1 MTSVQ
6 ALVICAGIS
15 LALSVILL
23 VTIAQPLRAFIQRL
37 CPGPE
42 AVGFWSRFTLV
53 MLFLSPLF
61 VAVTFGLPS
70 SRLLPE
76 TDLGEVVQ
84 RAVTSSIVGAF
95 LAMLGIGVWISS
107 LARRAPLP
115 PR

>member
-1 MTSVQ
+1 MTSIQ
-6 ALVICAGIS
+6 ALAICVGIS
-15 LALSVILL
+15 IALSIVLL
-23 VTIAQPLRAFIQRL
+23 ISISKPLRGFIERL

-61 VAVTFGLPS
+61 VAVTFGLPPT
-70 SRLLPE
+70 RLLPE
-76 TDLGEVVQ
+76 TDLGEMIQ
-84 RAVTSSIVGAF
+84 RAVTSSIIGAF